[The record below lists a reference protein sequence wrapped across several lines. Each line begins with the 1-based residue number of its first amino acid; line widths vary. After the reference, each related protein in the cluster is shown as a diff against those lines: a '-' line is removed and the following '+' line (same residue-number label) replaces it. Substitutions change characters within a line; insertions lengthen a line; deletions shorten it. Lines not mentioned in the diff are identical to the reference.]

1 MTQKLSLVVVISII
15 LRAIALIIR
24 LLLIV
29 RVHVPEV
36 FIILVELLLHL
47 AQNSRINYKHFT
59 FWDVIEVMI

>member
-29 RVHVPEV
+29 RVHVSEV

-47 AQNSRINYKHFT
+47 SRPNQSL
-59 FWDVIEVMI
+59 